1 MPVGGWDDPT
11 KHTAPTVPPQLQPQP
26 RPQYV
31 YAQPAT
37 THYLTC
43 KVCDRGM
50 LVPKKIF
57 RLSTP
62 VVAIGFILLI
72 PSVIGMLISAL
83 MLLGS
88 VISGAATTAAV
99 SPRVRQEASTGM
111 QEAGVPRR
119 VINDVLTGR
128 TDRVDQWINADMDT
142 NGRVTA
148 NEVEVVRQAQQDLKG
163 SVPRLSVYG
172 LMSPVLG
179 VSSILFGLASFVCG
193 LFGWLLVMRKRVLQ
207 CQLCGAVV
215 NAS

>member
-1 MPVGGWDDPT
+1 MPIGGWDDPA
-11 KHTAPTVPPQLQPQP
+11 KKPAPTVQPQLQP

-43 KVCDRGM
+43 KVCDRGV

-62 VVAIGFILLI
+62 VVVIGFILLI
-72 PSVIGMLISAL
+72 PSAIGMLISAFGL
-83 MLLGS
+83 FGS
-88 VISGAATTAAV
+88 FLATGAAATSA
-99 SPRVRQEASTGM
+99 SPSLHSKREAIANM
-111 QEAGVPRR
+111 QEAGVPRH
-119 VINDVLTGR
+119 VISDVLAGR
-128 TDRVDQWINADMDT
+128 NDKVDEWINADVDT

-163 SVPRLSVYG
+163 SIPPLSIYG
-172 LMSPVLG
+172 LMGTTLG
-179 VSSILFGLASFVCG
+179 LSSLVFGIASFVGG